1 MAPDLN
7 YQLSVLDLSPIS
19 TGSTSAQALR
29 NTVDLAQLAD
39 ELGYTRYWL
48 AEHHNTRLIAS
59 SVPEL
64 MIGHVA
70 NATKRIRVG
79 SGGVMLPNHS
89 PLHVA
94 ETFRVLEALHPGRVD
109 LGLGRAPGTDTV
121 TALALRRS
129 RQAVF
134 SDDFPQQLDEL
145 LSFLSDDFVEEHPFR
160 DVKAMPADVGTPET
174 WLLGSSDF
182 SAQLAAKLGLGF
194 AFAHHIQPSPAI
206 ASLRMYRDYFRP
218 SKYFAEPKALVGVS
232 VVCAETDESAA
243 ELARPIELGLLR
255 LRQGRLGQLPS
266 VAEATDYRY
275 TAEERQLIASNR
287 DRVFIGSPTT
297 VRERLAT
304 LADQAG
310 VSEIMVTS
318 LIHDHGDRRRSYE
331 LLAEA
336 FVTRAAIPTEPVM
349 RSPVGRRNIASG
361 A

>member
-1 MAPDLN
+1 MASELN
-7 YQLSVLDLSPIS
+7 YQLSVLDLSPVS

-64 MIGHVA
+64 MMGHVA
-70 NATKRIRVG
+70 DATKRIRVG

-94 ETFRVLEALHPGRVD
+94 ETFRVLEALHPRRID
-109 LGLGRAPGTDTV
+109 LGLGRAPGTDTI
-121 TALALRRS
+121 TARALRRS

-134 SDDFPQQLDEL
+134 ADEFPQQLDEL
-145 LSFLSDDFVEEHPFR
+145 LGFLSDDFAEEHPFR
-160 DVKAMPADVGTPET
+160 HVKAMPMDVGTPEI

-206 ASLRMYRDYFRP
+206 AALRMYRDYFRP

-232 VVCAETDESAA
+232 VVCAETDERAA
-243 ELARPIELGLLR
+243 EIARPVELGLLR

-266 VAEATDYRY
+266 VAEASDYLY

-287 DRVFIGSPTT
+287 DRVFIGSPGT
-297 VRERLAT
+297 VRERLSA

-318 LIHDHGDRRRSYE
+318 LIHGHGDRRRSYE
-331 LLAEA
+331 LLAEVFA
-336 FVTRAAIPTEPVM
+336 LASPGASATAIGEPLTRA
-349 RSPVGRRNIASG
+349 
-361 A
+361 

>member
-1 MAPDLN
+1 MAEKS
-7 YQLSVLDLSPIS
+7 YALSVLDLSPVS

-39 ELGYTRYWL
+39 ELGYTRHWL

-94 ETFRVLEALHPGRVD
+94 EAFRVLEALHPGRID

-134 SDDFPQQLDEL
+134 SDEFPQQLDEL
-145 LSFLSDDFVEEHPFR
+145 LGFLSDDFAEEHPFR
-160 DVKAMPADVGTPET
+160 HVKAMPMDVGTPEI

-206 ASLRMYRDYFRP
+206 AALRMYRD
-218 SKYFAEPKALVGVS
+218 
-232 VVCAETDESAA
+232 
-243 ELARPIELGLLR
+243 
-255 LRQGRLGQLPS
+255 
-266 VAEATDYRY
+266 
-275 TAEERQLIASNR
+275 
-287 DRVFIGSPTT
+287 
-297 VRERLAT
+297 
-304 LADQAG
+304 
-310 VSEIMVTS
+310 
-318 LIHDHGDRRRSYE
+318 
-331 LLAEA
+331 
-336 FVTRAAIPTEPVM
+336 
-349 RSPVGRRNIASG
+349 
-361 A
+361 

>member
-1 MAPDLN
+1 VAEKS
-7 YQLSVLDLSPIS
+7 YALSVLDLSPVS

-29 NTVDLAQLAD
+29 NTVDLAQLTD

-64 MIGHVA
+64 MIGHIA
-70 NATKRIRVG
+70 NATKHIRVG

-94 ETFRVLEALHPGRVD
+94 EAFRVLEALHPGRID

-134 SDDFPQQLDEL
+134 SDEFPQQLDEL
-145 LSFLSDDFVEEHPFR
+145 LGFLSEDFAEEHPFR
-160 DVKAMPADVGTPET
+160 HVKAMPTDVGTPEI

-206 ASLRMYRDYFRP
+206 AALRMYRDYFRP
-218 SKYFAEPKALVGVS
+218 SKYFAEPKALVAVS
-232 VVCAETDESAA
+232 VVCAETEERAA
-243 ELARPIELGLLR
+243 EIARPLELSLLR
-255 LRQGRLGQLPS
+255 LRQGRLSQLPS
-266 VAEATDYRY
+266 IAEATDYPY
-275 TAEERQLIASNR
+275 SAEEHQLIALSR
-287 DRVFIGSPTT
+287 DRVFIGSPGT
-297 VRERLAT
+297 VRDRLIELAER
-304 LADQAG
+304 AG
-310 VSEIMVTS
+310 VDEIVVMS
-318 LIHDHGDRRRSYE
+318 LIHDHADRRHSYE
-331 LLAEA
+331 LLA
-336 FVTRAAIPTEPVM
+336 
-349 RSPVGRRNIASG
+349 RSFALASPAVVPMHASQG
-361 A
+361 

>member
-7 YQLSVLDLSPIS
+7 YRLSILDLSPVS

-48 AEHHNTRLIAS
+48 AEHHNARLIAS

-64 MIGHVA
+64 MIGQVA

-94 ETFRVLEALHPGRVD
+94 ESFRVLEALNPGRID

-145 LSFLSDDFVEEHPFR
+145 LNFLSDDFAEEHPFR
-160 DVKAMPADVGTPET
+160 HVKAMPTDVGTPEI

-206 ASLRMYRDYFRP
+206 SALRMYRDYFRP
-218 SKYFAEPKALVGVS
+218 SRYFAQPKALIAVS
-232 VVCAETDESAA
+232 AVCAETDERAV
-243 ELARPIELGLLR
+243 EIARPVELSLLR
-255 LRQGRLGQLPS
+255 LRQGRLGQLPTI
-266 VAEATDYRY
+266 AEAADYPY
-275 TAEERQLIASNR
+275 TAEELQLIAQNR
-287 DRVFIGSPTT
+287 DRIFIGSPAT
-297 VRERLAT
+297 VRERLVA
-304 LADQAG
+304 LADRAG
-310 VSEIMVTS
+310 VDEIMVTS
-318 LIHDHGDRRRSYE
+318 LIYDHADRRHSYE
-331 LLAEA
+331 LLAEVFA
-336 FVTRAAIPTEPVM
+336 LDASRPAPLAQAGLPLTR
-349 RSPVGRRNIASG
+349 S
-361 A
+361 

>member
-1 MAPDLN
+1 MAEKS
-7 YQLSVLDLSPIS
+7 YALSVLDLSPVS

-29 NTVDLAQLAD
+29 NTVDLAQLTD

-70 NATKRIRVG
+70 NATKHIRVG

-94 ETFRVLEALHPGRVD
+94 EAFRVLEALHPGRID

-134 SDDFPQQLDEL
+134 SDEFPQQLDEL
-145 LSFLSDDFVEEHPFR
+145 LGFLSDDFAEEHPFR
-160 DVKAMPADVGTPET
+160 HVKAMPMDVATPEI

-206 ASLRMYRDYFRP
+206 AALRMYRDYFRP
-218 SKYFAEPKALVGVS
+218 SKYFAEPKALVAVS
-232 VVCAETDESAA
+232 VVCAETEERAA
-243 ELARPIELGLLR
+243 EIARPCGVGPP
-255 LRQGRLGQLPS
+255 Q
-266 VAEATDYRY
+266 VATGK
-275 TAEERQLIASNR
+275 TGPASEHR
-287 DRVFIGSPTT
+287 
-297 VRERLAT
+297 
-304 LADQAG
+304 
-310 VSEIMVTS
+310 
-318 LIHDHGDRRRSYE
+318 
-331 LLAEA
+331 
-336 FVTRAAIPTEPVM
+336 
-349 RSPVGRRNIASG
+349 
-361 A
+361 

>member
-1 MAPDLN
+1 VPEMN
-7 YQLSVLDLSPIS
+7 YALSVLDLSPIS
-19 TGSTSAQALR
+19 SGSTSAQALR
-29 NTVDLAQLAD
+29 NTVDLAQVTD

-59 SVPEL
+59 SVPEV
-64 MIGHVA
+64 MIGHVV

-94 ETFRVLEALHPGRVD
+94 EAFRVLEALHPGRID

-134 SDDFPQQLDEL
+134 SDEFPQQLDEL
-145 LSFLSDDFVEEHPFR
+145 LAFLSDDFVEEHPFR
-160 DVKAMPADVGTPET
+160 GVKAMPMDVGTPEI

-206 ASLRMYRDYFRP
+206 AALRMYRDYFRP
-218 SKYFAEPKALVGVS
+218 SKYFAQPKALVAVS
-232 VVCAETDESAA
+232 VVCADTDERAA
-243 ELARPIELGLLR
+243 EIARPVELGLLR

-266 VAEATDYRY
+266 IAEATEYRY
-275 TAEERQLIASNR
+275 TAEERQLIALNR
-287 DRVFIGSPTT
+287 DRVFIGSPAT
-297 VRERLAT
+297 VHGRLVAAAER
-304 LADQAG
+304 AG
-310 VSEIMVTS
+310 VDEIMVTS
-318 LIHDHGDRRRSYE
+318 LIHDHPDRRRSYE

-336 FVTRAAIPTEPVM
+336 FKLGALTATSPAEIAAPATRV
-349 RSPVGRRNIASG
+349 
-361 A
+361 

>member
-1 MAPDLN
+1 MADKG
-7 YQLSVLDLSPIS
+7 YALSVLDLSPVS
-19 TGSTSAQALR
+19 TGSTSGQALR
-29 NTVDLAQLAD
+29 NTADLAQLAD

-48 AEHHNTRLIAS
+48 AEHHNTRLVAS

-70 NATKRIRVG
+70 NVTKRIRLG

-94 ETFRVLEALHPGRVD
+94 EAFRVLEALYPGRID

-134 SDDFPQQLDEL
+134 SDEFPQQLDEL
-145 LSFLSDDFVEEHPFR
+145 LGFLTDDFAEEHPFR
-160 DVKAMPADVGTPET
+160 HVKVRHVKAMPMDVGTPEI

-194 AFAHHIQPSPAI
+194 AFAHHIQPSPAV
-206 ASLRMYRDYFRP
+206 AALRMYRDYFRP
-218 SKYFAEPKALVGVS
+218 SKYFSEPRALVAVS
-232 VVCAETDESAA
+232 VVCAETDERAA
-243 ELARPIELGLLR
+243 EIARPVELALLK

-266 VAEATDYRY
+266 IAEATDYPY
-275 TAEERQLIASNR
+275 SAEERELIALDR
-287 DRVFIGSPTT
+287 DRVFIGSPAT
-297 VRERLAT
+297 VRERLSA
-304 LADQAG
+304 LGERAG
-310 VSEIMVTS
+310 VYEIMVMS
-318 LIHDHGDRRRSYE
+318 LVHDHPDRRRSYE

-336 FVTRAAIPTEPVM
+336 FALGGLPSAAPITIGANATRP
-349 RSPVGRRNIASG
+349 
-361 A
+361 

>member
-1 MAPDLN
+1 VAEN
-7 YQLSVLDLSPIS
+7 KYALSVLDLSPVS
-19 TGSTSAQALR
+19 KGSTSAQALR

-64 MIGHVA
+64 MIGQVA

-89 PLHVA
+89 PLHIA
-94 ETFRVLEALHPGRVD
+94 EAFRVLEALHPGRID

-134 SDDFPQQLDEL
+134 SDEFPQQLDEL
-145 LSFLSDDFVEEHPFR
+145 LGFLSDDFAEEHPFR
-160 DVKAMPADVGTPET
+160 QVKAMPMDVGTPEI

-206 ASLRMYRDYFRP
+206 AALRMYRDYFRP
-218 SKYFAEPKALVGVS
+218 SKYFAEPKALVGFS
-232 VVCAETDESAA
+232 VVCAETDEHAA
-243 ELARPIELGLLR
+243 EIARPVELGLLK
-255 LRQGRLGQLPS
+255 LRQGTLIQLPTI
-266 VAEATDYRY
+266 AEATDYPY
-275 TAEERQLIASNR
+275 SAEERRLIALNR
-287 DRVFIGSPTT
+287 DRVFIGAAAT
-297 VRERLAT
+297 VRDRLIELAER
-304 LADQAG
+304 AG
-310 VSEIMVTS
+310 VEEIMATS
-318 LIHDHGDRRRSYE
+318 LIYDHADRRRSYE

-336 FVTRAAIPTEPVM
+336 FALDASPGAAPTP
-349 RSPVGRRNIASG
+349 IG
-361 A
+361 APATHA

>member
-1 MAPDLN
+1 MPEMN
-7 YQLSVLDLSPIS
+7 YALSVLDLSPVS

-59 SVPEL
+59 SVPEV

-70 NATKRIRVG
+70 SATRRIRVG

-94 ETFRVLEALHPGRVD
+94 EAFRVLEALHPGRID

-134 SDDFPQQLDEL
+134 SDEFPQQLEEL
-145 LSFLSDDFVEEHPFR
+145 LGFLSDDFAEEHPFR
-160 DVKAMPADVGTPET
+160 HVKAMPMDVGTPEI

-206 ASLRMYRDYFRP
+206 AALRMYRDYFRP
-218 SKYFAEPKALVGVS
+218 SKYFAAPKALVAVS
-232 VVCAETDESAA
+232 VVCADTDERAA
-243 ELARPIELGLLR
+243 EIARPVELGLLR

-266 VAEATDYRY
+266 IAEATDYPY

-287 DRVFIGSPTT
+287 DRVFIGSPAT
-297 VRERLAT
+297 VRERLVA
-304 LADQAG
+304 LAERAG
-310 VSEIMVTS
+310 MNEIMVTS
-318 LIHDHGDRRRSYE
+318 LIYDHTDRRRSYE

-336 FVTRAAIPTEPVM
+336 FKSGALPGSSSPEIS
-349 RSPVGRRNIASG
+349 SPVTHA
-361 A
+361 

>member
-1 MAPDLN
+1 VAQRS
-7 YQLSVLDLSPIS
+7 YALSVLDLSPVS

-39 ELGYTRYWL
+39 ELGYMRYWL

-59 SVPEL
+59 SVPEV

-94 ETFRVLEALHPGRVD
+94 EAFHVLEALHPGRID

-134 SDDFPQQLDEL
+134 SDEFPQQLDEL
-145 LSFLSDDFVEEHPFR
+145 LGFLSDDFAEEHPFR
-160 DVKAMPADVGTPET
+160 QVKAMPMDVGTPEI

-206 ASLRMYRDYFRP
+206 GALRMYRDYFRP
-218 SKYFAEPKALVGVS
+218 SKYFPEPKALVAVS
-232 VVCAETDESAA
+232 VVCAETDERAA
-243 ELARPIELGLLR
+243 ELARPLELSLLR

-266 VAEATDYRY
+266 IAEATDYRY
-275 TAEERQLIASNR
+275 SAEERQLVALNR
-287 DRVFIGSPTT
+287 DRVFIGSPDA
-297 VRERLAT
+297 VRNRLTELAER
-304 LADQAG
+304 AG
-310 VSEIMVTS
+310 VDEIMVMS
-318 LIHDHGDRRRSYE
+318 LLYDHADRRRSYE
-331 LLAEA
+331 LLANA
-336 FVTRAAIPTEPVM
+336 FALP
-349 RSPVGRRNIASG
+349 SPAVGVQATNG
-361 A
+361 

>member
-1 MAPDLN
+1 MPEMN
-7 YQLSVLDLSPIS
+7 YALSVLDLSPVS

-29 NTVDLAQLAD
+29 NTVDLAQLTD

-59 SVPEL
+59 SVPEV

-94 ETFRVLEALHPGRVD
+94 EAFRVLEALHPGRID

-129 RQAVF
+129 RQDVF
-134 SDDFPQQLDEL
+134 SDEFPQQLDEL
-145 LSFLSDDFVEEHPFR
+145 LGFLSDDFAEEHPFR
-160 DVKAMPADVGTPET
+160 HVKAMPMDVGTPEI

-206 ASLRMYRDYFRP
+206 AALRMYRDYFRP
-218 SKYFAEPKALVGVS
+218 SKYFAEPKALVAVS
-232 VVCAETDESAA
+232 VVCADTDERAA
-243 ELARPIELGLLR
+243 EIARPVELGLLR
-255 LRQGRLGQLPS
+255 FGREDSASFRASLKRPIIRTPLKNASSSRSIAIAYLSARQPQ
-266 VAEATDYRY
+266 Y
-275 TAEERQLIASNR
+275 ASAW
-287 DRVFIGSPTT
+287 S
-297 VRERLAT
+297 
-304 LADQAG
+304 
-310 VSEIMVTS
+310 
-318 LIHDHGDRRRSYE
+318 
-331 LLAEA
+331 
-336 FVTRAAIPTEPVM
+336 
-349 RSPVGRRNIASG
+349 RSPSEPAWMKSWSPR
-361 A
+361 

>member
-1 MAPDLN
+1 MPSEPQ
-7 YQLSVLDLSPIS
+7 YSLSVLDLSPVS
-19 TGSTSAQALR
+19 AGSTSTEALR

-39 ELGYTRYWL
+39 TLGYTRYWL
-48 AEHHNTRLIAS
+48 AEHHNARLIAS
-59 SVPEL
+59 SVPEV

-70 NATKRIRVG
+70 NATRRIRVG

-94 ETFRVLEALHPGRVD
+94 ESFHVLEALHPGRID

-134 SDDFPQQLDEL
+134 ADEFPQQLDEL
-145 LSFLSDDFVEEHPFR
+145 LGFLSGDFAEEHPFR
-160 DVKAMPADVGTPET
+160 HVKAMPMDVGTPEI

-206 ASLRMYRDYFRP
+206 AALRMYRDSFRP
-218 SKYFAEPKALVGVS
+218 SKYLSEPNALVGVS
-232 VVCAETDESAA
+232 VVCAETDERAA
-243 ELARPIELGLLR
+243 ELARPLELSLLR

-266 VAEATDYRY
+266 IADATAYDY
-275 TAEERQLIASNR
+275 TPDERQIIALNR
-287 DRVFIGSPTT
+287 DRVFIGSPST
-297 VRERLAT
+297 VRERLT
-304 LADQAG
+304 SLAERSG
-310 VSEIMVTS
+310 VNEIMITS
-318 LIHDHGDRRRSYE
+318 LIYDHADRRRSYE

-336 FVTRAAIPTEPVM
+336 FQLGGTPLEAATRS
-349 RSPVGRRNIASG
+349 RSADANGH
-361 A
+361 